1 MREHL
6 LHGLPDG
13 LADDEG
19 LQSEAAKIAFPIAG
33 ATTVVAASPRH
44 DRRFRA
50 CGNSIS
56 TSGTSPMR
64 SNVER
69 RQSHRSELLQTQ
81 FASLRGV
88 FVCLANAIARAQPP
102 RWTRHNG
109 RGCGALSFP
118 RDAKKSTSTSKV
130 VSAPLT
136 RGGTAP
142 KHPFGIS
149 IHSPEELFYASL
161 LASIWNWEVHFIGNG
176 CATKP

>member
-6 LHGLPDG
+6 SHGFRTDWQMTKACSLRRQRSRF
-13 LADDEG
+13 
-19 LQSEAAKIAFPIAG
+19 QSRARPRSWPPHQG
-33 ATTVVAASPRH
+33 TTGVSVLV
-44 DRRFRA
+44 
-50 CGNSIS
+50 GNSIS

-88 FVCLANAIARAQPP
+88 FVCLANAIAQAQPP

-109 RGCGALSFP
+109 RGCGALSFS

-161 LASIWNWEVHFIGNG
+161 LTSI
-176 CATKP
+176 